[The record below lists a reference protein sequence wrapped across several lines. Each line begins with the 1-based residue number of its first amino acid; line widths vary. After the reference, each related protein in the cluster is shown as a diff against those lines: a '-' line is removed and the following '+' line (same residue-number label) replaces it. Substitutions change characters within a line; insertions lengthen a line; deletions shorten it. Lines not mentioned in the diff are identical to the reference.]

1 MISLFRDKKAT
12 YGTVSP
18 LTVDMH
24 SHLLPG
30 IDDGVQTFEQ
40 SIDILR
46 GFEKLGYKKLIIT
59 PHIMSDFYRN
69 TPEIILN
76 KLDQLSDI
84 IRQLSIDISLEAAAE
99 YYLDEFFVRKLETKA
114 PLLTFGNRYLLFETS
129 FINYSPYM
137 EHAIF
142 LMLSNGYKPV
152 LAHPE
157 RYGYLYGHFHKLEDW
172 HSKGVLMQ
180 INSGALTGYYG
191 PHAKAIAEQ
200 LIEKQMVSFIGS
212 DCHHNRHFNAHYKAQ
227 ETENYV
233 KALSMNVILNNT
245 L

>member
-1 MISLFRDKKAT
+1 MISLFRSKKST

-212 DCHHNRHFNAHYKAQ
+212 DCHHNRHFNTHRKAQ